1 MLRSLQDL
9 EGCALSATDGPIG
22 HVTDCYFDDEQWV
35 LRFLVVETGSWL
47 ASRKVL
53 ISPYAIGQPD
63 WHAKVLPVSITRE
76 QVRSS
81 PDVDT
86 GQPVSRHHA
95 LQILSHFG
103 FPSFWLGA
111 GSWGSAEFP
120 GAMLTGV
127 GCDDSGAQ
135 YLAAQVAAAPVPE
148 LDSHLRSA
156 NALLRYHIEA
166 GDGGLG
172 PVKGLLFDEDGWEVR
187 YLIVDTS
194 NWWLGHPV
202 LIAPAWIRELRW
214 ADATI
219 SVLVNRRA
227 VQDAPA
233 YDPSVPL
240 DREQEARLFAH
251 HGRAAYWSGEVR
263 RENAQF
269 RASRPTARY

>member
-1 MLRSLQDL
+1 MLRALQDL
-9 EGCALSATDGPIG
+9 EGCAISATDGAIG

-47 ASRKVL
+47 DSRKVL
-53 ISPYAIGQPD
+53 ISPHAIGQPD
-63 WHAKVLPVSITRE
+63 WHGKVLPVSITRE

-127 GCDDSGAQ
+127 GYDDSGAQ

-148 LDSHLRSA
+148 RDSHLRSG

-166 GDGGLG
+166 TDGGLG
-172 PVKGLLFDEDGWEVR
+172 PVKGLLVDEDSWSIR

-194 NWWLGHPV
+194 NWWLGHQV
-202 LIAPAWIRELRW
+202 LVAPAWIRELRW
-214 ADATI
+214 ADAAI
-219 SVLVNRRA
+219 SVSVTLRA
-227 VQDAPA
+227 VQNAPV
-233 YDPSVPL
+233 YDPVAPL
-240 DREQEARLFAH
+240 DREWEASLFAH
-251 HGRAAYWSGEVR
+251 HGRAAYWANEVSQ
-263 RENAQF
+263 ENPQF
-269 RASRPTARY
+269 RVSRPAPRR